1 MKGVIDIGNTR
12 IKTAVFSSGGTLED
26 KSVFDTL
33 QEASDWH
40 AAKGSTSVILATVRP
55 EQALEAPYK
64 LHRLGPESRLPFENL
79 YKSPNTLG
87 ADRIAAMAAA
97 AIQFPEQAVLVFD
110 IGTCITI
117 DVLHPGKRYLGGNI
131 SPGIEIRLQALH
143 QMTGRLPLVSADA
156 AHSFMGT
163 DTRSAIAAGVIS
175 GIQNE
180 LEGYIRH
187 FQIRYPDLLT
197 VFCGGDQS
205 RFDLSGKYKI
215 FATPDFVLQGLYNL
229 LILNED

>member
-12 IKTAVFSSGGTLED
+12 IKTAVFSSTGVLED
-26 KSVFDTL
+26 KSVFYTL
-33 QEASDWH
+33 QEAADWQL
-40 AAKGSTSVILATVRP
+40 AKGSTSVILATVRP
-55 EQALEAPYK
+55 EESLIAPFS
-64 LHRLGPESRLPFENL
+64 LHRLGPQSRLPFNNL
-79 YKSPNTLG
+79 YESPQTLG

-97 AIQFPEQAVLVFD
+97 ASQFPEQAVLVFD

-131 SPGIEIRLQALH
+131 SPGIDIRLQALH
-143 QMTGRLPLVSADA
+143 KMTGRLPLVSADA
-156 AHSFMGT
+156 ALSYMGT

-180 LEGYIRH
+180 IEGYIAH
-187 FQIRYPDLLT
+187 FQSMYPDLQT
-197 VFCGGDQS
+197 VFCGGDHG